1 MLHSQRAFCRDP
13 KKIRARDQQS
23 RGSCVC
29 DDVIGAPPEH
39 ALPDCHASALLLVAD
54 ALLALK
60 QQYPIALAAEG
71 ATRITAMEQAIAVA
85 RRMLATGQK
94 VNGHA

>member
-1 MLHSQRAFCRDP
+1 
-13 KKIRARDQQS
+13 
-23 RGSCVC
+23 
-29 DDVIGAPPEH
+29 
-39 ALPDCHASALLLVAD
+39 LPLVAD